1 MSSTESNEPTAYP
14 SSQPAHSSAED
25 SAPQFGALDIVE
37 AFTAMRHEWRG
48 QTKESRLLAEQIQ
61 AAVASLQSL
70 ESNLTVRQATPP
82 ESGNQAEQAGEIKSL
97 VILITE
103 IDHQLT
109 RAISVITDWEI
120 TRQKRTEADQR
131 AVEQYFFGMNSLAR
145 WFARPLLDFI
155 AAQREPEALSAE
167 NPAIE
172 GLNLILAR
180 LRRDMKELDVV
191 RLDTLGQLFDANT
204 MHAIGTI
211 ATNEYPDGVVA
222 DQLSP
227 AYLWQG
233 QILRF
238 ADVRV
243 ARSES

>member
-1 MSSTESNEPTAYP
+1 MESNEPPNHARP
-14 SSQPAHSSAED
+14 HGVSSAAEE
-25 SAPQFGALDIVE
+25 AVPEFGALEIVE

-61 AAVASLQSL
+61 AAVATLQSL
-70 ESNLTVRQATPP
+70 ESHLRVKQAAVQAEGTP
-82 ESGNQAEQAGEIKSL
+82 AEQAEEIKPL
-97 VILITE
+97 VLLITD

-109 RAISVITDWEI
+109 RAIAAITDWE
-120 TRQKRTEADQR
+120 TVRHSRAEADQR
-131 AVEQYFFGMNSLAR
+131 AIAQYFSEMNPVAR
-145 WFARPLLDFI
+145 WFAHPLLTFI
-155 AAQREPEALSAE
+155 AGQREPQEKSAE

-180 LRRDMKELDVV
+180 LRRAMKELRVE
-191 RLDTLGQLFDANT
+191 RLDTLGREFDANI

-211 ATNEYPDGVVA
+211 TTSDYPDGVVA